1 VGDTADGED
10 HGDDGGD
17 CDGDLLHAVTSWATV
32 RWARQ

>member
-1 VGDTADGED
+1 VGDAADGED

-17 CDGDLLHAVTSWATV
+17 DGGDLLHAGTSWATV